1 MRIMLQI
8 MIRILLE
15 TIKQALISLP
25 SGASTLN
32 CKQRPSEAEKDFV
45 RVVAFPSAKGLSQRL
60 EPPPPSP
67 WRHSVPSPPCRH
79 RQIRFPLYT
88 RNRTLPHLPIP
99 REKKKKKKKK
109 TKNVPPLLTQT
120 CFRRGLGG
128 SRRQRGALP
137 PDERLERGAR
147 VPAARED
154 GGVCKGGLLLRHSAF
169 EQPSVALTVP
179 NGRTASL

>member
-1 MRIMLQI
+1 

-99 REKKKKKKKK
+99 REKKKKKKKDK
-109 TKNVPPLLTQT
+109 KRPSPFDTNVLPPWP
-120 CFRRGLGG
+120 RRLEAAARRTS
-128 SRRQRGALP
+128 SRREA
-137 PDERLERGAR
+137 GAR
-147 VPAARED
+147 GSSASCARGRRRVQGRPPPPAQ
-154 GGVCKGGLLLRHSAF
+154 CI
-169 EQPSVALTVP
+169 
-179 NGRTASL
+179 